1 MKIII
6 ACSKKWFVCSSDL
19 ATIYETKY
27 ITSETEL
34 TEDMLKNFAPD
45 FIFFPHWSW
54 IVPREIHEK
63 YKCIVFHTAPLPYGR
78 GGSPI
83 QNLILRGFK
92 SAPVSA
98 LRMTNKL
105 DAGDIYDQIDIDLSG
120 KLKEI
125 FERLNDAVN
134 ELIARL
140 ITNDI
145 KPIAQEGEVTKFN
158 RLTEKNNEIPK
169 KLNIKQIYDRIRM
182 VDDDEY
188 PNAYF
193 CINGYKIELNNA
205 KMQSG
210 ELMCSA
216 KITIVDE
223 KDGNC

>member
-6 ACSKKWFVCSSDL
+6 ACSKKWFIYPSDL
-19 ATIYETKY
+19 ATIHETKY
-27 ITSETEL
+27 ITRETEL

-92 SAPVSA
+92 NAPVSA
-98 LRMTNKL
+98 LRMTDKL

-140 ITNDI
+140 ITKDI

-158 RLTEKNNEIPK
+158 RLNEKNNEIPK

-182 VDDDEY
+182 LDDDEY

-193 CINGYKIELNNA
+193 YINGYKIELNNA
-205 KMQSG
+205 KIQSA